1 MKAKL
6 IFFVILLFLGG
17 LTAIISCSDDPQEP
31 LNSENDIL
39 SFSFPEET
47 GAADI
52 DNDNHTIAIEVEY
65 GTDLAFLTPT
75 FTLSEGA
82 SSDPAS
88 GTVGDYSSV
97 VTITVRA
104 EDGTTTQDWTIEV
117 TEASPEPSSAADVLD
132 FAVTEQTQLPTI
144 DNVNNSIAVEVANGT
159 DLTTL
164 APVLTISPGA
174 TSDPASGETGD
185 YSSAKVIE
193 VTAEDGATVESWTVN
208 VSERPASG
216 GPPSS
221 ATEILTFTIPDVTH
235 HTHIRDGYQV
245 VVFLEEDSD
254 LTNSAATFTLSPGAT
269 ANPPSGTPRDYSST
283 ELIVVTAEDGVTK
296 ETWQVMVFDG
306 IDAEEVCYEVA
317 RCQDE
322 ESMNA
327 CIIAYNEC
335 IARYGKDQTKA
346 CALAADIVCELG
358 ESND

>member
-1 MKAKL
+1 MKTALQIL
-6 IFFVILLFLGG
+6 ITMFFIGTFTVFF
-17 LTAIISCSDDPQEP
+17 SCSEDEEP
-31 LNSENDIL
+31 LSSENDIL
-39 SFSFPEET
+39 SFSAPGQT
-47 GAADI
+47 GPA
-52 DNDNHTIAIEVEY
+52 TINNSNKTVVVEVEY
-65 GTDLAFLTPT
+65 GTDLASLTPT

-132 FAVTEQTQLPTI
+132 FAVAEQTQLPTI

-269 ANPPSGTPRDYSST
+269 ANPPSGTPRDYIET
-283 ELIVVTAEDGVTK
+283 EFIIVTAEDGTTQK
-296 ETWQVMVFDG
+296 TWQTFPVDG
-306 IDAEEVCYEVA
+306 IDADEVCYGVA
-317 RCQDE
+317 LCQTE
-322 ESMNA
+322 EAFNK
-327 CIIAYNEC
+327 CIPAYNEC
-335 IARYGKDQTKA
+335 IARYGKESTKA
-346 CALAADIVCELG
+346 CAIVAEIVCELG